1 MPYEQMKFGRDRNSA
16 PLRGDASDMTAPQ
29 PNPHQQQPQGYA
41 PQPGYAPPQ
50 QGYQQPYPPQSYAQP
65 VYQQPVQQA
74 ASGAQYVRQQQGHS
88 IIKHILLGWVTM
100 YIYTIYLAVSPNH
113 YFHA

>member
-1 MPYEQMKFGRDRNSA
+1 
-16 PLRGDASDMTAPQ
+16 MTAPQ

-74 ASGAQYVRQQQGHS
+74 ASGAQYVRTQTGHS
-88 IIKHILLGWVTM
+88 LTKHLLLMLVGIGLFTVPYYSM
-100 YIYTIYLAVSPNH
+100 SPNH
-113 YFHA
+113 YWRA